1 MESSISYIP
10 DLIED
15 VRIKCQEE
23 LEESHDEKI
32 AELLNNC
39 IIVLKQLED
48 AFIELNPAKADLH
61 FISTG
66 EISPKSIEPWD

>member
-1 MESSISYIP
+1 MEPSISYIP

-23 LEESHDEKI
+23 LEESHDQKI
-32 AELLNNC
+32 MELLANS

-48 AFIELNPAKADLH
+48 AFAEVDPAKADLH
-61 FISTG
+61 LITTG
-66 EISPKSIEPWD
+66 EVSPKSIEPWD